1 MGFSA
6 RKNGLTKSKKDK
18 KTIISYRYVCSK
30 EGKRRPD
37 KRCTPTTN
45 HCFETRTD
53 CQARM
58 TVKLV
63 EGKFKITNFIEKHN
77 HPLHLQETVH
87 MMRSQRKISNA
98 QADEI
103 DLARDAGLQQ
113 KATFDLMSKQ
123 AGGRAN
129 LGFTRVDMKN
139 YLMTKR

>member
-1 MGFSA
+1 
-6 RKNGLTKSKKDK
+6 
-18 KTIISYRYVCSK
+18 
-30 EGKRRPD
+30 
-37 KRCTPTTN
+37 
-45 HCFETRTD
+45 
-53 CQARM
+53 
-58 TVKLV
+58 
-63 EGKFKITNFIEKHN
+63 
-77 HPLHLQETVH
+77 
-87 MMRSQRKISNA
+87 MMRSLRKVNNA